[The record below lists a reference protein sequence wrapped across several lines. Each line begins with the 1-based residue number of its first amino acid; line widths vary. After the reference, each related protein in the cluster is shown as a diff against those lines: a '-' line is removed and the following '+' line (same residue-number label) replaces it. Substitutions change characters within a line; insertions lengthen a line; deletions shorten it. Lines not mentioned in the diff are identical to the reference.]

1 MYNGIVQPRL
11 DYAIAIWGFTS
22 QQNIYNVQRL
32 QNRAARIITGNHDYV
47 HTRGLDI
54 VKQLNWMNVVQRR
67 DYFIAL
73 FMLKCIHGLSP
84 VYLSDLITMSNDIA
98 IRPTRASSSDM
109 VMVPRVILYITKR
122 SYSYCDPMIWNAL
135 PKFIKHCVSINIF
148 RKALKTHVLQ

>member
-22 QQNIYNVQRL
+22 QQNISKVQRL
-32 QNRAARIITGNHDYV
+32 QNRAARIITGNHDSV
-47 HTRGLDI
+47 HRPTRGINI

-73 FMLKCIHGLSP
+73 SMFKCIHGLSP

-98 IRPTRASSSDM
+98 IRPTRASSWSWYGHGTSCDIRYYKAIVLILWSGDM
-109 VMVPRVILYITKR
+109 ECPTKLY
-122 SYSYCDPMIWNAL
+122 
-135 PKFIKHCVSINIF
+135 
-148 RKALKTHVLQ
+148 